1 MLFCRQHFHKRT
13 CFVCFG
19 MYFFRLL
26 FCCSL
31 LLLLGNRSQAQEITQ
46 DSSVRFFGVPLVF
59 FSSDTKWG
67 GGAGGV
73 LTFRGY
79 RLRSSV
85 TFSLTYTQR
94 KQWLAL
100 FPFVWYGRRGNW
112 RVYGEAGWVN
122 YTYRYFGLG
131 NNYSNNYV
139 EYYKAEYPRL
149 RITATRSINRRLSA
163 GLRTYLEGYR
173 IIEKEPGKELD
184 QHKVIGAEGGF
195 SSGLG
200 LVALLDTRRNQFFPR
215 NGWYVEATLSGEHPL
230 TLSTFRYL
238 RFLVDAAHYQSLGG
252 NWVLATQLYT
262 QFTTPRAPF
271 FQLPSLGGN
280 RRLRGYPDF
289 KYRDRHIVLLQN
301 ELRFPLVWRFKGVAF
316 AAAGAVFG
324 TPHQRIR
331 WRPNGGI
338 GLRVEFDRQQQQHLR
353 LDYGWGEFP
362 GNSGFYLTF
371 GEAF

>member
-1 MLFCRQHFHKRT
+1 MHFL
-13 CFVCFG
+13 
-19 MYFFRLL
+19 RLL

-31 LLLLGNRSQAQEITQ
+31 LLLLVNRSQAQEITQ

-73 LTFRGY
+73 LTFPGY

-131 NNYSNNYV
+131 NNYSNDYV

-215 NGWYVEATLSGEHPL
+215 NGWYVENDT
-230 TLSTFRYL
+230 
-238 RFLVDAAHYQSLGG
+238 AAIAG
-252 NWVLATQLYT
+252 VLAHGAYIGSSGAGRISWAA
-262 QFTTPRAPF
+262 RADYAEAAA
-271 FQLPSLGGN
+271 
-280 RRLRGYPDF
+280 R
-289 KYRDRHIVLLQN
+289 VLLSSNQAGRIY
-301 ELRFPLVWRFKGVAF
+301 EL
-316 AAAGAVFG
+316 AGDEASIKAVK
-324 TPHQRIR
+324 ID
-331 WRPNGGI
+331 
-338 GLRVEFDRQQQQHLR
+338 VKK
-353 LDYGWGEFP
+353 
-362 GNSGFYLTF
+362 
-371 GEAF
+371 